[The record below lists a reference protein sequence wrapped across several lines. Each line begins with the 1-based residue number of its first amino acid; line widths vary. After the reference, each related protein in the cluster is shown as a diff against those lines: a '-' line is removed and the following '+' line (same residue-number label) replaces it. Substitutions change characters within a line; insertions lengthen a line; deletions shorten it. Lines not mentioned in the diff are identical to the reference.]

1 MRDRRLSDYGDYY
14 IYRLQPELGLSRL
27 KHYCLVAVQPCLSCS
42 GHGPSSTIASLPG
55 MAQVH
60 SDLDPWGIYSTP
72 GLPVLT
78 DSWYLAVSGSFVTP
92 LSIVTRRDFISCHDS

>member
-14 IYRLQPELGLSRL
+14 IYRFLQPELGLSRL

-42 GHGPSSTIASLPG
+42 GHGPLSTIASLLG

-60 SDLDPWGIYSTP
+60 SDLDPWVFNP
-72 GLPVLT
+72 
-78 DSWYLAVSGSFVTP
+78 P
-92 LSIVTRRDFISCHDS
+92 LDYRS